1 MRVVKA
7 VPQGQ
12 RKPDEFDAGTLDL
25 RVGETVIVDAER
37 GPTLARV
44 SEVAADVDSDATLP
58 KVIKS
63 AGSEDITRARHNE
76 ERAREALGVCRTAA
90 ARRNLAMKLVDVEAA
105 CDGSRITF
113 FFTAEARVDFRELV
127 RELAG
132 RYRTRI
138 EMLQI
143 GVRDAAKKLT
153 GAGVCGRELCCA
165 MFLGNFATVSIKM
178 AKDQCLA
185 LNDAKVSGVCGRL
198 KCCLRYEHDFYCS
211 FSKGLPKVG
220 KRCHT
225 PQGIGRVTRHDP
237 IGGKV
242 LVVLDEGR
250 ETPFEPGE
258 VRRFDA
264 QGGQGAPTVVDEA
277 PDEIDGVSDDAAS
290 DETPDPSPNDVN

>member
-7 VPQGQ
+7 VALGQ
-12 RKPDEFDAGTLDL
+12 RKSEEFDAGTLDL
-25 RVGETVIVDAER
+25 RVGETVIVDAEH
-37 GPTLARV
+37 GPALARV
-44 SEVAADVDSDATLP
+44 SEILPETEDGSSRP
-58 KVIKS
+58 KVIRS
-63 AGSEDITRARHNE
+63 AGSEDLSRARHND
-76 ERAREALGVCRTAA
+76 ERAREALGVCRASA
-90 ARRNLAMKLVDVEAA
+90 MRRNLAMKLVDVEAA
-105 CDGSRITF
+105 CDGSRLTF

-143 GVRDAAKKLT
+143 GVRDAAKKLA

-165 MFLGNFATVSIKM
+165 MFLGSFATVSIKM

-198 KCCLRYEHDFYCS
+198 KCCLRYEHDFYSS
-211 FSKGLPKVG
+211 FSKGLPKIG

-264 QGGQGAPTVVDEA
+264 SGGQGTPTVVDEA
-277 PDEIDGVSDDAAS
+277 PEEPDGISDDASA
-290 DETPDPSPNDVN
+290 DVPPDPSTNDVN

>member
-1 MRVVKA
+1 MVKA
-7 VPQGQ
+7 VLQGQ
-12 RKPDEFDAGTLDL
+12 REAAEYDAGALDL
-25 RVGETVIVDAER
+25 RVGETVIVDAEH
-37 GPTLARV
+37 GPTIARV
-44 SEVAADVDSDATLP
+44 SDEVAETDDGSSRP

-63 AGSEDITRARHNE
+63 AGSDDLNRARHNA
-76 ERAREALGVCRTAA
+76 ERAREALDVCRTSA
-90 ARRNLAMKLVDVEAA
+90 ARRNLAMKLVDVDAA
-105 CDGSRITF
+105 CDGSRLTF

-264 QGGQGAPTVVDEA
+264 SGGQGAPTVVDEA
-277 PDEIDGVSDDAAS
+277 PDEPDGVLGDATSDDP
-290 DETPDPSPNDVN
+290 PDPSTTDVN